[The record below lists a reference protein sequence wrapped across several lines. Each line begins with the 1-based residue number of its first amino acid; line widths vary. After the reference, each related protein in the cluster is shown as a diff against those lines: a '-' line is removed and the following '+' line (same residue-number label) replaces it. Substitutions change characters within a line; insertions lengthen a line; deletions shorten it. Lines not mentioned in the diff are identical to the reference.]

1 MYMSHTYWLDSDAAL
16 LMRMLGVEILHDT
29 SAQLSLGFQ
38 NHSSL
43 SLGSDWPVA
52 SGEEK
57 RERLVSSRK
66 HLAVGLA

>member
-1 MYMSHTYWLDSDAAL
+1 MSHTYWLESDAAL
-16 LMRMLGVEILHDT
+16 HMQMLGVQILQNT

-38 NHSSL
+38 KHSSL

-57 RERLVSSRK
+57 REILVSRRK
-66 HLAVGLA
+66 HLVVGLA